1 MVKGMQDDHIK
12 MRLERQIEGLYSN
25 EALTSD
31 LDDSSAKVL
40 LDWAESRITEIVG
53 RTADLDD
60 DAAEEELYPKLK
72 AVRRMA
78 RYINRA
84 ARGQAVDDRL
94 IEKILNQAREIYG
107 SDFRELEDDQ
117 LAMLQMISRSDPV
130 IFIHMLRQLFEG
142 DKDGIEE
149 ANIED

>member
-1 MVKGMQDDHIK
+1 
-12 MRLERQIEGLYSN
+12 
-25 EALTSD
+25 
-31 LDDSSAKVL
+31 
-40 LDWAESRITEIVG
+40 
-53 RTADLDD
+53 
-60 DAAEEELYPKLK
+60 
-72 AVRRMA
+72 MA

-107 SDFRELEDDQ
+107 SDFRELESDQ
-117 LAMLQMISRSDPV
+117 FTMLQMISRSDPV